1 MSIKEK
7 WQKVKKWCK
16 EHPVELIGLIG
27 GIGGGLTLGAGL
39 LLSKINAKDPLEE
52 ALDCEKSLE
61 EGHSQYALPDWNESY
76 RENWDKVNEFAN
88 TLTLEPGEMYIIE
101 DANQYKGEGLTSDIT
116 VSHLV
121 YGDGVYPPEEE

>member
-16 EHPVELIGLIG
+16 EHPVELISLIG

-39 LLSKINAKDPLEE
+39 LLSKTKDPHEE
-52 ALDCEKSLE
+52 ALEKVN
-61 EGHSQYALPDWNESY
+61 SQYALPDLNESSDWNESY

-101 DANQYKGEGLTSDIT
+101 DANQYRGEGLTSDIA
-116 VSHLV
+116 VSHLI

>member
-7 WQKVKKWCK
+7 WEKVKKWCK

-39 LLSKINAKDPLEE
+39 LLSKVKDSHEIALE
-52 ALDCEKSLE
+52 KVN
-61 EGHSQYALPDWNESY
+61 SQYALPDLNESSDWNESY

-101 DANQYKGEGLTSDIT
+101 DANQYRGEGLTSDIA

>member
-16 EHPVELIGLIG
+16 EHPAELIGLIG

-39 LLSKINAKDPLEE
+39 LLSKAKDPHET
-52 ALDCEKSLE
+52 AKMKAVLDCEKSLE

-76 RENWDKVNEFAN
+76 RENWDKVNKFAN
-88 TLTLEPGEMYIIE
+88 TLTLEPGEMYIID
-101 DANQYKGEGLTSDIT
+101 DASQYGGEGLE